1 MKIQFDD
8 SVVSM
13 VIESKSRLFQVIGSQ
28 SHNEELSDILAYIK
42 GFQIHMCGVSRIKEA
57 KARKNLTV

>member
-13 VIESKSRLFQVIGSQ
+13 VIESKSRLFQVIESQ
-28 SHNEELSDILAYIK
+28 SHNEELSDILAYTNR
-42 GFQIHMCGVSRIKEA
+42 F
-57 KARKNLTV
+57 